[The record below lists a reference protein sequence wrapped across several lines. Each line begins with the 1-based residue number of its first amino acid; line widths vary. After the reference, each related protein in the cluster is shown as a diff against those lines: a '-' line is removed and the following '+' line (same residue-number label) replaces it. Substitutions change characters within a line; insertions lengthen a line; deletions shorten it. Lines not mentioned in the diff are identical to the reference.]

1 MELLHKD
8 RIPPTAIDQLRRL
21 CRLLDRSL
29 SSLNGVILHGSAAT
43 SGFES
48 TRSDLD
54 VFAIVDKRDLD
65 HQEMSQVGTGILA
78 ISGDPHPLEFSI
90 VARHSLV
97 NWQHPCPH
105 LMHFGEEKRARYE
118 QGVFGPQSPTDEDLT
133 MHMVVARRRGIDL
146 LGTFPVTELPMIP
159 RTEFLKAILSDFVW
173 AQNQDEDLADYVLSN
188 ACRTRAFLREGLV
201 LSKAEGRQWCAERG
215 IDPATIVAEV
225 TAELQREVVP

>member
-1 MELLHKD
+1 MELRTDD

-21 CRLLDRSL
+21 CSLLRRAL

-43 SGFES
+43 SGFEP

-54 VFAIVDKRDLD
+54 VFAIVDKSDLD
-65 HQEMSQVGTGILA
+65 HHEMSQVGTGILS

-97 NWQHPCPH
+97 DWQHPCPH

-118 QGVFGPQSPTDEDLT
+118 QRIFTPQSPTDDDLT
-133 MHMVVARRRGIDL
+133 MHMVVARSRGIDL
-146 LGTFPVTELPMIP
+146 LGTFPVTRLPEVP
-159 RTEFLKAILSDFVW
+159 RTEFLEAVLGDFVW
-173 AQNQDEDLADYVLSN
+173 ARNQNEDLRGYMLSN

-201 LSKAEGRQWCAERG
+201 LSKVEGRQWCEERG

-225 TAELQREVVP
+225 TEELQRELAP